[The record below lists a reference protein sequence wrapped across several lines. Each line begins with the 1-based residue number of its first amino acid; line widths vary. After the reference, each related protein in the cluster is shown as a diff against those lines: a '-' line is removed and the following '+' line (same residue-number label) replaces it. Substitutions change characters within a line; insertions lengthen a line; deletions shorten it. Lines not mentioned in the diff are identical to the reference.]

1 MACYQNYIGLRACPG
16 EEPISGLYIN
26 DYPGMS
32 TELLDKIASDDQV
45 SYAGV
50 WASVQRQAYTKL
62 KSDVQKA
69 LREQAG
75 ARLDQVIF
83 RTTKP
88 FVQQWQSIQP
98 LAPGAEFR
106 GVLATSSGSKYL
118 GLRVNKIMI
127 YNAGE
132 TAVEDVDIR
141 IIQTQD
147 NKILYQNTE
156 NTLNPGMNFI
166 AVNEVFSSDFDKIN
180 IALLVDCT
188 ELTTIQNMFVDY
200 GWNAFDIEC
209 ATRFSFWNA
218 QQATLYPVVADLD
231 YGLQQWTYSGVQNGI
246 YWEADLLC
254 SIDLFICE
262 EFSYLTD
269 AWARLLCSEI
279 LRFKLATNRVNYF
292 SQSKT
297 ELTERNMAT
306 FKDEYVESMNTWA
319 QQLNL
324 SREGFCFNCEDSVP
338 IKAVNRMP

>member
-1 MACYQNYIGLRACPG
+1 
-16 EEPISGLYIN
+16 
-26 DYPGMS
+26 
-32 TELLDKIASDDQV
+32 
-45 SYAGV
+45 
-50 WASVQRQAYTKL
+50 
-62 KSDVQKA
+62 
-69 LREQAG
+69 
-75 ARLDQVIF
+75 
-83 RTTKP
+83 
-88 FVQQWQSIQP
+88 
-98 LAPGAEFR
+98 
-106 GVLATSSGSKYL
+106 
-118 GLRVNKIMI
+118 
-127 YNAGE
+127 
-132 TAVEDVDIR
+132 
-141 IIQTQD
+141 
-147 NKILYQNTE
+147 
-156 NTLNPGMNFI
+156 MNFI
-166 AVNEVFSSDFDKIN
+166 AVNEDYSSDFDKIN

-218 QQATLYPVVADLD
+218 QQATLYPVVAALD

-246 YWEADLLC
+246 YWESDLLC

-292 SQSKT
+292 SQSNR

-338 IKAVNRMP
+338 IKAQSSFSDKPPRLQHQDWYLNMDEFPWFQLVGNC